1 MKKRK
6 LNHLELKKIT
16 IAHYKDDLKGGI
28 GIDTSCGDKNCAC
41 YTEENNCNGNNFEI
55 Q

>member
-6 LNHLELKKIT
+6 LNQLQLKKIT
-16 IAHYKDDLKGGI
+16 IAHYKHTLKGGM
-28 GIDTSCGDKNCAC
+28 IDTSCGDKNCAC
-41 YTEENNCNGNNFEI
+41 YTEGSECEGAGFEM